1 LSIEED
7 KMKKLFCL
15 YCFLFLVF
23 SPFVL
28 EGSEEEPDEY
38 TLKGKTGIL
47 FNFNGLNLN
56 PYEGGIGIKKGI
68 SRSTALIASLQ
79 FSYYKDEEEVTDE
92 MSGSEYRNSSIGI
105 MFGFE
110 KHLKQIKRISP
121 YLGVSLLIRQ
131 GKYYYKYTQPLSWGS
146 YYSITDQS
154 TLFLNPMLFMGFE
167 IKITNNVY
175 LAGQYALGYEYGFG
189 TSKDETPSSSE
200 KQDLKITTA
209 GADASSVILIIY
221 F

>member
-1 LSIEED
+1 
-7 KMKKLFCL
+7 MKKWFCL

-23 SPFVL
+23 SPFAL
-28 EGSEEEPDEY
+28 EGFEEKPDEY
-38 TLKGKTGIL
+38 TLKRKTGIL

-68 SRSTALIASLQ
+68 SKSTALIVSLQ
-79 FSYYKDEEEVTDE
+79 FSYYKSEEEATDE
-92 MSGSEYRNSSIGI
+92 SMGTEFRNSSLGI

-121 YLGVSLLIRQ
+121 YWGVGLLIRQ
-131 GKYYYKYTQPLSWGS
+131 SKHYSKYTEPPSWGS
-146 YYSITDQS
+146 YYSITKES

-189 TSKDETPSSSE
+189 TSKGETPSSSDE
-200 KQDLKITTA
+200 QDLKVNIA
-209 GADASSVILIIY
+209 GVDTSSLILTIY

>member
-1 LSIEED
+1 
-7 KMKKLFCL
+7 MKKWFCL

-23 SPFVL
+23 SPFAL
-28 EGSEEEPDEY
+28 EGSEEKPDEY

-68 SRSTALIASLQ
+68 SKSTALIVSLQ
-79 FSYYKDEEEVTDE
+79 FSYYKSEEEVTDE
-92 MSGSEYRNSSIGI
+92 MNGMEHRNSSMGI

-121 YLGVSLLIRQ
+121 YWGVGLLIRQ
-131 GKYYYKYTQPLSWGS
+131 GKYYYKYTEPLSWGS
-146 YYSITDQS
+146 YYNISKES

-167 IKITNNVY
+167 IKIIDNIY

-189 TSKDETPSSSE
+189 TSESETPTLSE
-200 KQDLKITTA
+200 KQDLKVTTA
-209 GADASSVILIIY
+209 GVDTSSVILTIY